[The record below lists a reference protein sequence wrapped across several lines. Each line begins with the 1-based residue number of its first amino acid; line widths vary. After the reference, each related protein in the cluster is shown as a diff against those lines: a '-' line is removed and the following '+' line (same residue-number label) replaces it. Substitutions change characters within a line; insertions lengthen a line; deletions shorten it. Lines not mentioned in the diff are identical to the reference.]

1 MIIKNVSGEAR
12 YFGFGRGTRGRSMA
26 NNGTSTVPD
35 NDPFIA
41 GLVQNYVN
49 QGVLQIVEG
58 PAEVALSAS
67 ITTPAFAY
75 IEANGAVADADTV
88 VIAGVTYE
96 FANDPGAA
104 VLGEY
109 NSGLS
114 NAAFKWAGDGAA
126 AATAIAT
133 LRTAINH
140 NSATSGLV
148 ADAAVE
154 YDTGK
159 YLLPI
164 RRADGSPSASGA
176 FVIDATGANLAKSGG
191 GLTAGITGA
200 AAKTVIK
207 KHTVVVGDVN
217 NAAILIPTGLTSIIT
232 ASVQVVAATG
242 IVKAWNGATLISGG
256 NIVLNNVGVTD
267 WAATDVVTVT
277 ATGL

>member
-1 MIIKNVSGEAR
+1 MIIKNVSGETR

-35 NDPFIA
+35 NDPYIA
-41 GLVQNYVN
+41 GLVQHYVA
-49 QGVLQIVEG
+49 QGQLQIVEG
-58 PAEVALSAS
+58 PAEATLSAS
-67 ITTPAFAY
+67 INTPAFAY

-126 AATAIAT
+126 AVTAIAT

-148 ADAAVE
+148 ADAAVQ

-164 RRADGSPSASGA
+164 RRADGSPSAAGS
-176 FVIDATGANLAKSGG
+176 FVIDATGANLAKSSG
-191 GLTAGITGA
+191 GLIAGITGA
-200 AAKTVIK
+200 ALKTVIK
-207 KHTVVVGDVN
+207 KHTVVAGDVT
-217 NAAILIPTGLTSIIT
+217 NAAILVATGLTSIT
-232 ASVQVVAATG
+232 TVQVQVVAATG
-242 IVKAWNGATLISGG
+242 IEKAWNGAALVSGG
-256 NIVLNNVGVTD
+256 NIILNNVGTVD
-267 WAATDVVTVT
+267 WADTDVVTVT
-277 ATGL
+277 ATGA